1 MKQRS
6 LRNSPARL
14 LPLEEAEEE
23 VVVVVVVEAAE
34 EEAEE
39 NNFILD
45 QWKSVNGIM
54 GFVEFQATIV
64 KGMVMKSK

>member
-23 VVVVVVVEAAE
+23 VVVVVVEAAE
-34 EEAEE
+34 EEAEDK
-39 NNFILD
+39 NFILD

-54 GFVEFQATIV
+54 GFVEFQAIIV
-64 KGMVMKSK
+64 KGIVMKSK